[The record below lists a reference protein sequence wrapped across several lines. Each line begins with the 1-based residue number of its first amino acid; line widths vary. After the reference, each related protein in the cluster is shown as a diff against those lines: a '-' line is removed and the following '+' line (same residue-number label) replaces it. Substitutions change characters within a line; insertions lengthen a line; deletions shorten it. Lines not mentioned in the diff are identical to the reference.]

1 MSKELLLHHQ
11 ENFTPA
17 GLQLEL
23 QGFVNHSKEQIIH
36 AAQIAAQSVQDGE
49 CDAIDALIFTKK
61 GAELFKEMDARIRPI
76 AESKSL
82 GKEYSKFGVKIVEAM
97 TGVKYDFSS
106 CSDVVWNELN
116 AEIERLKDKI
126 KERETFLKSV
136 TKKMIIVDEDTGDI
150 IEIHPPVKSGKLGFT
165 LTVK

>member
-1 MSKELLLHHQ
+1 MSKELALHQQ

-23 QGFVNHSKEQIIH
+23 QGFINHSKEQIIH

-61 GAELFKEMDARIRPI
+61 GAELFKEMDARIRPL

-97 TGVKYDFSS
+97 TGVKYDFTV
-106 CSDVVWNELN
+106 CSDTIWDNLN
-116 AEIERLKDKI
+116 AEIESLKEKI

-136 TKKMIIVDEDTGDI
+136 TKKMTIVDEDSGEVV
-150 IEIHPPVKSGKLGFT
+150 EIHPPVKSGKLGFT
-165 LTVK
+165 LTIK